1 MSNSVEVWLWLLMV
15 MQPHNPDTHI
25 ILEKYDYN
33 AVEAAKAIR
42 DGEVPNLS
50 QEITNRAK
58 VIRNNDV
65 QQIIKICADN
75 GVSIVTIE
83 DDIYPKSLKNIYNPP
98 IVLFVVGNIEGI
110 DDKFSIS
117 VIGSRNASQYAYQ
130 VTRYIVA
137 PLSRVGTVIVSGL
150 ANGIDSA
157 AHNTCVDNGGC
168 TIGVCA
174 CGILTDY
181 PRGSGFMKRRILE
194 NGGALISELLPFD
207 KTSPQYFKYRN
218 RLVSG
223 LSLGTLVVES
233 GEKSG
238 CFLTVAHALEQGKEV
253 FAVPP
258 CNIMN
263 SHYSGTSSLLR
274 DGAIPVFDYTDI
286 LYAFELDG
294 VIEINKD
301 NDKN

>member
-1 MSNSVEVWLWLLMV
+1 MTNSVEVWLWLLMV
-15 MQPHNPDTHI
+15 MQPYNPDTHV

-33 AVEAAKAIR
+33 VVEAAKAIR
-42 DGEVPNLS
+42 DGDVPNLS
-50 QEITNRAK
+50 YEITNRARI
-58 VIRNNDV
+58 IRNNDV
-65 QQIIKICADN
+65 HQIMKVCADN
-75 GVSIVTIE
+75 GISIVTL
-83 DDIYPKSLKNIYNPP
+83 DDELYPNSLKNIYNSP
-98 IVLFVVGNIEGI
+98 IVLFTAGNIENL
-110 DDKFSIS
+110 DDRFSIS
-117 VIGSRNASQYAYQ
+117 VVGSRSASQYAYQ

-157 AHNTCVDNGGC
+157 AHNTCLDNGGC

-207 KTSPQYFKYRN
+207 KTSGAYFKYRN
-218 RLVSG
+218 RLISG
-223 LSLGTLVVES
+223 LTMGTLVIEA
-233 GEKSG
+233 GEQSG

-274 DGAIPVFDYTDI
+274 DGATPVFDYTDI
-286 LYAFELDG
+286 LCSFEKEG
-294 VIEINKD
+294 VIEITHK
-301 NDKN
+301 NDIM